1 MKASILSLGV
11 RAWGERRVV
20 FLAEKGK
27 RVGVGVVYHIATLQI
42 RLACMLRQS

>member
-11 RAWGERRVV
+11 RAWGERRAV

-27 RVGVGVVYHIATLQI
+27 RVGVGVGVMYHIATL
-42 RLACMLRQS
+42 A